1 MAVVKKQ
8 TVAEIKDE
16 VELHFMPTRLKMDK
30 LSILQGIVTLTKPQ
44 ETTFSDEQ
52 KWISVWND
60 DEITCIKEK
69 ILILV
74 RDL

>member
-8 TVAEIKDE
+8 TVAEIKEE

-60 DEITCIKEK
+60 DEIICIKEK